1 MDRRTLLKIA
11 GAGAA
16 GILLPGLGF
25 PSRLS
30 FPDRAASGDLDAVLK
45 RARERGKPL
54 LLFVIPRD
62 DGAKWDR
69 GRLFGG
75 LLNTAGDETLAD
87 LALCEVAC
95 AEMDGIRSLLE
106 KGTPPGEPL
115 ALLVETAG
123 PDLRALAIDPS
134 LPPQTD
140 PLRGGE
146 DWNESRNQ
154 AEQAA
159 RDRIA
164 RFGEAIRGAVVPDS
178 KTLFE
183 RVVQAEKGLSPEQAA
198 ALLAMADGKAKVDV
212 SLADRGA
219 ALLRRMAEE
228 DPSRRERVLAALKQA
243 AAERL
248 RVKAPAGAK
257 WARDS
262 GCGADVEGDD
272 TGMVVGCGM
281 GFVPEASTRFLYF
294 FTDR

>member
-1 MDRRTLLKIA
+1 TLLKLA

-16 GILLPGLGF
+16 GIVLPGFGSL
-25 PSRLS
+25 SRSS
-30 FPDRAASGDLDAVLK
+30 FLRRASAGDLDATLR

-75 LLNTAGDETLAD
+75 LLNTGEDETLAD
-87 LALCEVAC
+87 LVLCEVAC
-95 AEMDGIRSLLE
+95 AEMDGIRGLLG
-106 KGTPPGEPL
+106 KGAPPGEPL
-115 ALLVETAG
+115 AVLVETAG
-123 PDLRALAIDPS
+123 PDLRARAIAPD

-146 DWNESRNQ
+146 DWQVSRKR

-159 RDRIA
+159 RDRIE
-164 RFGEAIRGAVVPDS
+164 RFGEAIRSAVAPDS
-178 KTLFE
+178 KALFE
-183 RVVQAEKGLSPEQAA
+183 RVLEAEKGLSPAEAS
-198 ALLAMADGKAKVDV
+198 ALLAIADGKAKVDV

-219 ALLRRMAEE
+219 ALLRKMAEE
-228 DPSRRERVLAALKQA
+228 DPSRRERVLGALRQA
-243 AAERL
+243 AVERF
-248 RVKAPAGAK
+248 RVKPPAGAK

-281 GFVPEASTRFLYF
+281 GYVPEASARFLYF